1 MPARLH
7 YHKGIAQGLFSV
19 GLQHMNQLFMH
30 GLERGRLNTQ
40 VDHAYLETS
49 HED

>member
-1 MPARLH
+1 M
-7 YHKGIAQGLFSV
+7 G
-19 GLQHMNQLFMH
+19 QLLMH
-30 GLERGRLNTQ
+30 GMERGRLNTQ